1 MKTYRP
7 GLPTVPP
14 RMRNL
19 PVNHE
24 GYPVPFVCAW
34 TDGEPNFSVVD
45 PRKLAACHDQRWCSL
60 CGELIGQYKAFLL
73 DPVMAVMR
81 TATEPPAHIDCAR
94 FSAAALSRAFVTLVW
109 VTRGYSLGHVGSTT
123 VFHIG
128 EPEQTF
134 WYAGGRRANRQEVM
148 DSFQAATP
156 PLYELA
162 RADGEVAV
170 MKLDMKVKRATKYFP
185 KHAALADYV

>member
-19 PVNHE
+19 PVNCE

-34 TDGEPNFSVVD
+34 IDGEPNFSIAD

-60 CGELIGQYKAFLL
+60 CGELLGQYKAFVL
-73 DPVMAVMR
+73 DPVAAVTR
-81 TATEPPAHIDCAR
+81 ISTEPPAHIECAR
-94 FSAAALSRAFVTLVW
+94 FAAAALSRAFVTLVW
-109 VTRGYSLGHVGSTT
+109 VTRGYSLERINGKT
-123 VFHIG
+123 VFRIG

-134 WYAGGRRANRQEVM
+134 WYAGGLRATRQEVM
-148 DSFQAATP
+148 DSMQAALPAMYALAHEEGEATVM
-156 PLYELA
+156 ELDLKVA
-162 RADGEVAV
+162 RAT
-170 MKLDMKVKRATKYFP
+170 RHFP
-185 KHAALADYV
+185 KNTTLAHA

>member
-19 PVNHE
+19 PVNGE

-34 TDGEPNFSVVD
+34 IDGEPNFSIAD

-60 CGELIGQYKAFLL
+60 CGELLGQYKAFVL
-73 DPVMAVMR
+73 DPVAAVTR
-81 TATEPPAHIDCAR
+81 ISTEPPAHIECAR
-94 FSAAALSRAFVTLVW
+94 FAAAALSRAFVTLVW
-109 VTRGYSLGHVGSTT
+109 VTRGYSLERIDGKT
-123 VFHIG
+123 VFRIG

-134 WYAGGRRANRQEVM
+134 WYAGGQRAARQEVM
-148 DSFQAATP
+148 GSMQAALPTMYA
-156 PLYELA
+156 LAHEEGQAAVMELDLKVA
-162 RADGEVAV
+162 RAT
-170 MKLDMKVKRATKYFP
+170 RHFP
-185 KHAALADYV
+185 KHTPLAHA